1 MKEVSPMKLISET
14 RSEYV
19 RNFLLNIEPNQQNL
33 ERLKKELK
41 RQIAKSKFKLVKGGS
56 D

>member
-1 MKEVSPMKLISET
+1 MKIISET

-19 RNFLLNIEPNQQNL
+19 RNFLLSMEPNQSNL
-33 ERLKKELK
+33 EQLKQELK
-41 RQIAKSKFKLVKGGS
+41 RQIAKSKLKLIKGGS